1 MRNIE
6 SLYRGSFARSK
17 YVGLG
22 TLHVYRKEIA
32 VVGNRVAFGF
42 STQRLAWATQQAA
55 LECSTPPIV
64 GLEDFRKTG
73 A

>member
-6 SLYRGSFARSK
+6 SLYCGSFARSE

-32 VVGNRVAFGF
+32 PVGNRVVFGF
-42 STQRLAWATQQAA
+42 STQSSKWLLNVQRLLNENQ
-55 LECSTPPIV
+55 
-64 GLEDFRKTG
+64 GLK
-73 A
+73 